1 MGHSNPFS
9 QESKASTTLES
20 IVDMIE
26 RVVKS
31 PSIKNGETGVYH
43 IFLNGAD
50 IAVNSAHMTRGPGRF
65 RTLYF
70 DTFGKL
76 PYIAK
81 EEWPVFVEY
90 IAGIAETGEYEE
102 TAAIMAA
109 DLLFEEMVNSF
120 EITPDKEVLRNR
132 DCCYYF
138 VEHNPHGELFY
149 VVPGA
154 TVAALLKEINIKA
167 SPEDVSEA
175 MVARGYKRSKTHGVK
190 AGNKNIWCWWFLE
203 SAIKAAMPDLEETV

>member
-1 MGHSNPFS
+1 
-9 QESKASTTLES
+9 
-20 IVDMIE
+20 MIDK
-26 RVVKS
+26 VVKS

-43 IFLNGAD
+43 IFVNGAD
-50 IAVNSAHMTRGPGRF
+50 IAINSAQLTKGPGRF

-109 DLLFEEMVNSF
+109 DLLFEEMINSF
-120 EITPDKEVLRNR
+120 EIVPDKEVLLNR
-132 DCCYYF
+132 DNCYYF

-149 VVPGA
+149 VVPSA
-154 TVAALLKEINIKA
+154 TITELLNEIKIKA
-167 SPEDVSEA
+167 PLEDVSEA
-175 MVARGYKRSKTHGVK
+175 MVARGYKKRNTHSVKVTGVP
-190 AGNKNIWCWWFLE
+190 IRCWWFLE
-203 SAIKAAMPDLEETV
+203 STIKAYVSGLEDDL